1 MPNDVQTDPLE
12 GKGEEMIPE
21 RGLPFDDIEETP
33 LEDIPPE
40 ERIPDT
46 IEEDFFSNEELADSE
61 DSGAAL
67 TADETSSEVEF
78 DTEDAEALVGDAGEA
93 FADLEAIPWEMEEEA
108 VEAFIDDAGEAF
120 EPAEAFAPP
129 QEDRSLPGPPDEP
142 PLTED
147 FETPPEDLV
156 DAGMATHLEDDPAVI
171 EKLFSEAAFQPPG
184 PQAPAAPA
192 VTQPKQTVDESML
205 DLLVTDDDIQALW
218 RRASEAQRNIPRI
231 ITTDYIATQLM
242 DRIQTARNLLIAGR
256 ENYEEAERQISEV
269 EYRLQLSS
277 NLKKLGKTA
286 IPQLYAYLALWFV
299 GLVVGLFSLGETAFS
314 AEGGL
319 FILLAGSM
327 IWGGLGG
334 VVGALL
340 PLIKHFSVKQ
350 DYSTQHT
357 WWYLSSPLVG
367 AAMGAFVHLM
377 LSAGLLSLS
386 SGNLSSP
393 LVIYIFAGLAGY
405 QHNVFTDL
413 IKRLLKVLA
422 VSESK
427 TESAEK

>member
-1 MPNDVQTDPLE
+1 MPNDIQTDPLE

-40 ERIPDT
+40 ERIPDML
-46 IEEDFFSNEELADSE
+46 EEDFSSEEDDLALNTDVP
-61 DSGAAL
+61 G
-67 TADETSSEVEF
+67 SEVEF
-78 DTEDAEALVGDAGEA
+78 DAEDAEALVDDAGEA
-93 FADLEAIPWEMEEEA
+93 FADLEAIPWEMEAEA
-108 VEAFIDDAGEAF
+108 VDAFVDDAGEAF
-120 EPAEAFAPP
+120 EPAEAFVPP

-156 DAGMATHLEDDPAVI
+156 DAGMATYLEDDPAVI
-171 EKLFSEAAFQPPG
+171 EQLFSEAALQPPG
-184 PQAPAAPA
+184 PQTPVALA
-192 VTQPKQTVDESML
+192 VDQPGQEADESML
-205 DLLVTDDDIQALW
+205 DLLISDDDIQALW
-218 RRASEAQRNIPRI
+218 RRAAEAQRNIPRI
-231 ITTDYIATQLM
+231 VTTDYIALELL
-242 DRIQTARNLLIAGR
+242 DRIQVGRNLLMAGR

-299 GLVVGLFSLGETAFS
+299 GLVVGLFLLGETAFS

-327 IWGGLGG
+327 VWGGLGG

-340 PLIKHFSVKQ
+340 PLIEHFSVKQ

-377 LSAGLLSLS
+377 LSAGLLSLA

-393 LVIYIFAGLAGY
+393 LVIYILAGLAGY

-422 VSESK
+422 VSESRA
-427 TESAEK
+427 ESAGK